1 MWEGKGGR
9 DSTTRQG
16 HVVPYSSRGRE
27 EGEEEA
33 KAEEVSQSA
42 RDRDTDVEARDAERS
57 HYQAD

>member
-16 HVVPYSSRGRE
+16 HVVLEYRRGRE

-33 KAEEVSQSA
+33 KAEVSQSA